1 MSLRHKSFKPC
12 KTMALRETTFQA
24 EGDLF
29 RQELCNIINLRHELV
44 QLSQKIDWP
53 SCESRFGGLYA
64 SGVGRPGHP
73 IRLMVGLQLLK
84 HTCNL
89 SDEELVATWVENPYW
104 QYFCGE
110 QYFRHDLPI
119 DPSLM
124 TGFRKR
130 IGEAG
135 CEFILGLTLGAGLA
149 TKTVAKSS
157 LAVVNVD
164 TTVQDKAVTFPTDAR
179 LLHKAR
185 VALVRLAQR
194 QGIALR
200 QSYERVGRAA
210 FVRSQRYAHA
220 RQINRA
226 AAQTRKLRTYL
237 GRVIRDIERKRTADE
252 QAPSRM
258 TKLLQVATRIHTQP
272 RKRSEGDPPKLY
284 SVHAPEVECI
294 AKGKAHKQYEFGV
307 KVGIVSTS
315 RESFVL
321 AARSLPGNPYDG
333 HTLQACIDQAT
344 RVTGV
349 APQEAYADRG
359 YKGHGCN
366 TDSFKVWISG
376 SKRGVTDAIHR
387 KLKRRNAVEPVIG
400 HLKSDGRLARNFL
413 KGVEGDAMNAL
424 LCGAGHNMRKILKKL
439 RLFYALRWLAVRQ
452 LLAQWSTP
460 ITIAPNAP
468 PQIH

>member
-1 MSLRHKSFKPC
+1 
-12 KTMALRETTFQA
+12 MALRETSHTA
-24 EGDLF
+24 DTDLF
-29 RQELCNIINLRHELV
+29 GQELANIINLRHPLV
-44 QLSQKIDWP
+44 QLSQKIDWQ
-53 SCESRFGGLYA
+53 SCQSRFGGLYA
-64 SGVGRPGHP
+64 VGLGRPAHP

-84 HTCNL
+84 HTCNV
-89 SDEELVATWVENPYW
+89 SDEEVVATWVENPYW

-110 QYFRHDLPI
+110 QYLRHDLPI

-130 IGEAG
+130 IGQAG

-149 TKTVAKSS
+149 TKTVARSS
-157 LAVVNVD
+157 LAVVNVE

-185 VALVRLAQR
+185 MALVRLAGK
-194 QGIALR
+194 QGIRLR
-200 QSYERVGRAA
+200 QSYERIGKAA

-226 AAQTRKLRTYL
+226 AAQTSKLRTYL
-237 GRVIRDIERKRTADE
+237 GRVIPDIERKINPLGPT
-252 QAPSRM
+252 PTPTPTRM
-258 TKLLQVATRIHTQP
+258 QQLLRIATRIHTQP
-272 RKRSEGDPPKLY
+272 RKPAEGDPPKLY
-284 SVHAPEVECI
+284 SVHAPEVQCI

-315 RESFVL
+315 KESFVL
-321 AARSLPGNPYDG
+321 AAKSLPGNPYDG
-333 HTLQACIDQAT
+333 HTLKACIEQAT

-366 TDSFKVWISG
+366 TDTFKVWISG
-376 SKRGVTDAIHR
+376 SKRGVTPAIER
-387 KLKRRNAVEPVIG
+387 TLKRRNAVEPVIG
-400 HLKSDGRLARNFL
+400 HLKSEGSLARNFL

-424 LCGAGHNMRKILKKL
+424 LCGAGHNLRKILRKL
-439 RLFYALRWLAVRQ
+439 RLFYASCGFIVLE
-452 LLAQWSTP
+452 LLSRLLLPDVIPSKPMVQFR
-460 ITIAPNAP
+460 
-468 PQIH
+468 

>member
-1 MSLRHKSFKPC
+1 
-12 KTMALRETTFQA
+12 
-24 EGDLF
+24 
-29 RQELCNIINLRHELV
+29 
-44 QLSQKIDWP
+44 
-53 SCESRFGGLYA
+53 
-64 SGVGRPGHP
+64 
-73 IRLMVGLQLLK
+73 
-84 HTCNL
+84 
-89 SDEELVATWVENPYW
+89 
-104 QYFCGE
+104 
-110 QYFRHDLPI
+110 
-119 DPSLM
+119 
-124 TGFRKR
+124 
-130 IGEAG
+130 
-135 CEFILGLTLGAGLA
+135 LGLTLGAGLA

-164 TTVQDKAVTFPTDAR
+164 TTVQDKAVAFPTDAR

-185 VALVRLAQR
+185 LALVRLAKR

-200 QSYERVGRAA
+200 QSYERIGKAA

-220 RQINRA
+220 RQMNRA
-226 AAQTRKLRTYL
+226 KAQTRKLRTYL
-237 GRVIRDIERKRTADE
+237 GRIIRDIQRKLTAE
-252 QAPSRM
+252 QQAPSRM
-258 TKLLQVATRIHTQP
+258 SQLLQVAMRIYTQP

-315 RESFVL
+315 RESFVV
-321 AARSLPGNPYDG
+321 AAQSLPGNPYDG
-333 HTLQACIDQAT
+333 HTLQACIEQAT

-366 TDSFKVWISG
+366 TESLKVWISG
-376 SKRGVTDAIHR
+376 TKRGVTATIQR

-439 RLFYALRWLAVRQ
+439 RLFCAVLSISIRRFLNVLSASCSQ
-452 LLAQWSTP
+452 
-460 ITIAPNAP
+460 P
-468 PQIH
+468 PTTTTATL